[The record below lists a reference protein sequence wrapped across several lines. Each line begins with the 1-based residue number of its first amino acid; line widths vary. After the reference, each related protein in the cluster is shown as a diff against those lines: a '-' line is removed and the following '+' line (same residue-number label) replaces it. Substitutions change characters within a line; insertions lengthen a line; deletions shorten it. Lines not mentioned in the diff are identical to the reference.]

1 MKDERDNIREKIAN
15 GDEIVIPIINSIPI
29 RDMLGNQAYMEKY
42 WIPAIDYIYKVD
54 LHWDSLEFHSW
65 VRKLLILISPL
76 PDIIVL
82 CQTNSTPMFKEPSIT
97 DVKLKIA
104 FLDSISERMY
114 ARAGPSF
121 GLRELSLGNEINQK
135 L

>member
-1 MKDERDNIREKIAN
+1 
-15 GDEIVIPIINSIPI
+15 VIPIINSIPI